1 MENTFTFN
9 LITERWIPCIH
20 ADGGCQEFSL
30 RETLASAQSMREVR
44 GGTPLE
50 TAALHRIL
58 LAVLHRVFGPG
69 NAAEWHRLWRRRE
82 QGFDMVVL
90 DAYLQEWQH
99 KFDLFNDK
107 QRFMQS
113 RDPRVSEKSVI
124 SMVIEMA
131 SGNNSTLFNHHLES
145 QDAQLSPAQAA
156 RALLVSQAFGIGGL
170 SGLPDKFTDA
180 PCAKGILF
188 FAQGDTLAE
197 TLILN
202 LLEYGGEAPMPN
214 EDDDCPSWERPDPFL
229 PQRVTPHGYLDYL
242 TWHNRQIWLL
252 PKWHVDRVVV
262 SQMCWAPGLR
272 LAAND
277 IDPHKQYTHPEDA
290 KDDLRILGFRTE
302 RALWRD
308 SALLLR
314 TSDREQPPKVVKWLH
329 DLARDGRL
337 DTTRPYRL
345 MALGMAKDQ
354 ANLKFLRAESL
365 PLPSAFLKDDAL
377 VGDLSVNLALAERV
391 SRGLR
396 LATFNLARLLFSPSL
411 VEGETTDEKTVA
423 KLARANDKSN
433 DEEAKRVGKFARS
446 WNVEERFWSA
456 LEPHFNRF
464 TTHLPGDR
472 TGAAQTW
479 RAELR
484 RAANAAFDYVERCVS
499 GDPRADRAIAV
510 AGAQFRGGLNRM
522 LTMPAQTIAQDSQLS
537 EESES

>member
-1 MENTFTFN
+1 MHNTFTFN
-9 LITERWIPCIH
+9 LITERWIPCIR
-20 ADGGCQEFSL
+20 ADGEGEEFSV
-30 RETLASAQSMREVR
+30 RETLASAQDMREMR
-44 GGTPLE
+44 GDTPLE
-50 TAALHRIL
+50 TAALHRLL

-69 NAAEWHRLWRRRE
+69 NAVEWRRLWQRRD
-82 QGFDMVVL
+82 QGFDMAAL
-90 DAYLQEWQH
+90 DAYLGQWQH
-99 KFDLFNDK
+99 KFDLFDDA

-131 SGNNSTLFNHHLES
+131 SGNNSTLFDHHLES
-145 QDAQLSPAQAA
+145 QDVHLSPAQAA

-170 SGLPDKFTDA
+170 SGLPDKFTDG

-202 LLEYGGEAPMPN
+202 LMAYGGESPMPN
-214 EDDDCPSWERPDPFL
+214 EDDDCPAWERPDPFL
-229 PQRVTPHGYLDYL
+229 PQRVAPRGYLDYL
-242 TWHNRQIWLL
+242 TWHNRKIWLL
-252 PKWHVDRVVV
+252 PRWHAGRIVV

-277 IDPHKQYTHPEDA
+277 TDPHKQYTRPDTQN
-290 KDDLRILGFRTE
+290 DLRILAFRAE

-314 TSDREQPPKVVKWLH
+314 TSDRERPPKVVKWLH

-345 MALGMAKDQ
+345 MALGMAKDR
-354 ANLKFLRAESL
+354 ASLEFLRAESL
-365 PLPSAFLKDDAL
+365 PLPPAFLKDEAL
-377 VGDLSVNLALAERV
+377 IGDLSVNLALAERV
-391 SRGLR
+391 SWRLR
-396 LATFNLARLLFSPSL
+396 IATFNLARLMFSPSL
-411 VEGETTDEKTVA
+411 AEADTTDEKTIA
-423 KLARANDKSN
+423 KLSRANDKSN
-433 DEEAKRVGKFARS
+433 DEEAKRVGKLAKS

-456 LEPHFNRF
+456 LEPHFHTF
-464 TTHLPGDR
+464 ITHLPTDHE
-472 TGAAQTW
+472 GAAQTW

-484 RAANAAFDYVERCVS
+484 RAANAAFDYAERCVS
-499 GDPRADRAIAV
+499 GDPRADHAIAV
-510 AGAQFRGGLNRM
+510 ASAQFHGGLKHL
-522 LTMPAQTIAQDSQLS
+522 LTTPAVAQDSDSS